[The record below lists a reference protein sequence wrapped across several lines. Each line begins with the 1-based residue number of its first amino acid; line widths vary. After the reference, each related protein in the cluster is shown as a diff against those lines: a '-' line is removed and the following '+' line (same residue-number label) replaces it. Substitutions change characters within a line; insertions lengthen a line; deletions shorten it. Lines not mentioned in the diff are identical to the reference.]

1 MGIKNYL
8 KNIDKK
14 GYNKGNKEENRYD
27 AIYFDSNYLMHY
39 LIYNCGSD
47 EDLYEKLEYFITFI
61 IRRYDSKKIYI
72 IFDGECE
79 DKENNPK
86 LLTHKK
92 RYEDK
97 EESDRYD
104 KQSIKPKCE
113 LILKFKNKFIE
124 ILNKNDKKNIMI
136 DDDYKKGEGDI
147 KIMNSIYENR
157 MDDKKIMIFTIDSDL
172 ILIAY
177 NLCFMDKKELNINIL
192 CNTKPINI
200 IDIRSL
206 NKNYDYDYILLSLLL
221 GNDYL
226 PKISNIK
233 YENLFDNYDIYYNIH
248 NKRIIYNNNI
258 DMDNLC
264 YYISII
270 ICNKKIKYNYK
281 KINKKRFDIYINN
294 LLWCLGN
301 YKVISNNYKYIQ
313 DSLAVINIYNFIFS
327 L

>member
-27 AIYFDSNYLMHY
+27 AIYFDSNYLIHY